1 VPRPLTRAVDAPDDT
16 TRLTA
21 FVIRIV
27 PPQTTAFEI
36 WIDDVSF
43 VR

>member
-1 VPRPLTRAVDAPDDT
+1 LDT
-16 TRLTA
+16 TRLA
-21 FVIRIV
+21 SFFIKIV

-36 WIDDVSF
+36 WIDDVSL